1 MTDTP
6 WIKVIGANPLPQDLH
21 EFSRI
26 DLSLLDPNGC
36 PEIVRSSNEL
46 FWPSKDGRGRR
57 SLGTYYSI
65 EDAEGAAQR
74 LAEKLKAI
82 QPPTEKS
89 VPIESY
95 HALQKEVD
103 RLTRERNDCERS
115 CQLAWEQSRKYLA
128 AKKEAERD
136 RDELIEWKRERD
148 KLLETRD
155 LSEQSIRRVVANT
168 LKEHGIELKSK

>member
-6 WIKVIGANPLPQDLH
+6 
-21 EFSRI
+21 S
-26 DLSLLDPNGC
+26 
-36 PEIVRSSNEL
+36 
-46 FWPSKDGRGRR
+46 
-57 SLGTYYSI
+57 
-65 EDAEGAAQR
+65 
-74 LAEKLKAI
+74 AI
-82 QPPTEKS
+82 S
-89 VPIESY
+89 VPIEAY

-115 CQLAWEQSRKYLA
+115 CHLAWEQSRRYLH

-136 RDELIEWKRERD
+136 RDELIEWKRQAWVRCSETHPCAARVELVRERD